1 MENSSHERPM
11 TEAELLSSFEDAI
24 NYEHIFVS
32 YQAQINHTTG
42 RMVGAEALM
51 RWKHPLYG
59 MQYPT
64 DFIPVLE
71 KNDLIYRA
79 DLHIFEMVCRFQKKC
94 LDERIPMIPISVNM
108 SRYDIYNHEYVDAIE
123 AIRRK
128 YDVPVKFLRIE
139 VTESS
144 AIGGMELVSSVLK
157 KLHSFGYLVEM
168 DDFGSGYSSLN
179 ILKDLDVDI
188 IKLDMTFM
196 SGDIGGRGGAIISS
210 IVQMAKWLNTPVI
223 AEGVET
229 VEIADYL
236 NSIGCNYIQGYLYCK
251 PTAPDEFMEM
261 IKKVKHEP
269 ITAALDLIK
278 AMDAG
283 KFWNPESMETL
294 IFSNFVGAAAIFVY
308 DKSDESAE
316 IIRVNKKYI
325 REVGAGRTDT
335 EIFDSN
341 PWADLDKT
349 NQDIYKKT
357 IMRAVESNDEEV
369 CETWRDICTKM
380 CGDESLCIRSAIRII
395 GKGGDKFLIYAM
407 VRNITKEKKWSED
420 IKDRE
425 HLLKQ
430 GFEHAN
436 VYAWEVDLAT
446 WDMRPCFRC
455 MRDLNVPPVVHNYPE
470 PLIEN
475 GLFPADYADMYRDW
489 MKQLTEGVGELEAVI
504 PLTVG
509 RIPFHVR
516 YTTEFDENGKPLK
529 AYGSATFV
537 VDTPPSE

>member
-1 MENSSHERPM
+1 MENNTNRPM

-42 RMVGAEALM
+42 KMVGAEALM

-71 KNDLIYRA
+71 KNDLIYKA
-79 DLHIFEMVCRFQKKC
+79 DLHMFEMVCRFQRQC
-94 LDERIPMIPISVNM
+94 LDERISMIPISVNM
-108 SRYDIYNHEYVDAIE
+108 SRYDIYNHEYVEAIE
-123 AIRRK
+123 EIRKK
-128 YDVPVKFLRIE
+128 YDVPVKYLRIE

-144 AIGGMELVSSVLK
+144 AIGGMELVSSVLN
-157 KLHSFGYLVEM
+157 KLHYYGYLVEM

-188 IKLDMTFM
+188 IKLDMTFL
-196 SGDIGGRGGAIISS
+196 SGDIGGRGGAILSS
-210 IVQMAKWLNTPVI
+210 IIQMAKWLNTPVI

-229 VEIADYL
+229 VEIADFL
-236 NSIGCNYIQGYLYCK
+236 KSIGCDNIQGYLYCK
-251 PTAPDEFMEM
+251 PMVPDEFKEM
-261 IKKVKHEP
+261 LMKLKHEP
-269 ITAALDLIK
+269 INSSLELFK

-294 IFSNFVGAAAIFVY
+294 IFSNFVGAAAIYAY
-308 DKSDESAE
+308 DQSDGSIEM
-316 IIRVNKKYI
+316 IRVNKKYI
-325 REVGAGRTDT
+325 KEVGEGRTEK
-335 EIFDSN
+335 EIF
-341 PWADLDKT
+341 
-349 NQDIYKKT
+349 
-357 IMRAVESNDEEV
+357 ESNQWDNHDEVGHKAYEKAILKAIETNEEV
-369 CETWRDICTKM
+369 TCENWRKICTKM
-380 CGDESLCIRSAIRII
+380 CGEEKICVRSTIRVI
-395 GKGGDKFLIYAM
+395 GRGGDKYLIYAM
-407 VRNITKEKKWSED
+407 VQNITKEKKWVND
-420 IKDRE
+420 IQERE
-425 HLLKQ
+425 NLLKY
-430 GFEHAN
+430 GFEQAN
-436 VYAWEVDLAT
+436 VYAWEVDLST

-489 MKQLTEGVGELEAVI
+489 MKQLADGVGELEAII

-509 RIPFHVR
+509 RIPFYVR
-516 YTTEFDENGKPLK
+516 YSTEFDENGKAIK

-537 VDTPPSE
+537 VDDKT